1 MSNRPDDDLFA
12 STTMSFGDHI
22 EELRKALFKSLLW
35 LFIGVAIGFFF
46 SARVVD
52 FIQKPLTDALTNYY
66 RESAEKELNAEHGG
80 VMPPELDAMI
90 HDRNVIPEEIN
101 VDPYGMIEA
110 LKASDPGQFAGLQI
124 SRHRF
129 ATDDV
134 SRADG
139 PSLCAQLVKDGKTE
153 KASNQGYI
161 IWREIDPQN
170 QAQIE
175 AWAAADDLSA
185 EDCMKLIAILNG
197 LLDRRSIFDSEAMSD
212 EDFLGGVR
220 KSASVFLS
228 KSKDPQADP
237 PNDEELRRLN
247 RLLIAETYP
256 DYIARPHLNLV
267 QITTWKPKSVQ
278 VKSLNAHESFMIWM
292 KAAVVTGLVLASPMI
307 FYFIWEFVGAGL
319 YPHERKHIYVYLPFS
334 IALFLGGAALAFFVV
349 FRYVLHFLFGF
360 NRLMNID
367 PDPRISEWM
376 GFVIFLPVGFGISF
390 QLPLVMLLLERIG
403 IFTVQSYLSKWR
415 VAVLVIFVTA
425 MFLTPADPVSM
436 LLMGLP
442 MTALYFGGI
451 LLCKWMPK
459 FRNPYDLPDEV

>member
-52 FIQKPLTDALTNYY
+52 FIQKPLTDALTDYY

-80 VMPPELDAMI
+80 TMPPELDAMI
-90 HDRNVIPEEIN
+90 NDRNLIPEEVN

-110 LKASDPGQFAGLQI
+110 LKASDPGQFGNLRI

-129 ATDDV
+129 ASDDI
-134 SRADG
+134 SPTKAS
-139 PSLCAQLVKDGKTE
+139 SLCARLVKDGKTE
-153 KASNQGYI
+153 KESNPGYV
-161 IWREIDPQN
+161 IWREIAEKDQE
-170 QAQIE
+170 QIKSWAE
-175 AWAAADDLSA
+175 ADELDAA
-185 EDCMKLIAILNG
+185 ECVRLIAILNG

-212 EDFLGGVR
+212 ATFLKGVR
-220 KSASVFLS
+220 KNASVVLQRA
-228 KSKDPQADP
+228 KAPEADP
-237 PNDEELRRLN
+237 PNDEELRRFN

-256 DYIARPHLNLV
+256 KWIARPHLNLV
-267 QITTWKPKSVQ
+267 PITTWKPKAVQ

-307 FYFIWEFVGAGL
+307 FYFIWEFVAAGL

-403 IFTVQSYLSKWR
+403 IFTVESYLSKWR
-415 VAVLVIFVTA
+415 VAVLVIFVAA

-459 FRNPYDLPDEV
+459 FRNPYDVPDEV